1 MNTQNNKNE
10 LKEIFN
16 NQINNEY
23 EQFMKEI
30 RLLPTEDVIDNAF
43 SIVFIQSLKSYLL
56 NNDIFNEEEMV
67 FLQDVNVL
75 KLFLEL
81 YEEGDWEYGL
91 ELLFDKIIEDYFY
104 EDEDEDYRE

>member
-1 MNTQNNKNE
+1 MNTQKNKKE
-10 LKEIFN
+10 IKEIFN
-16 NQINNEY
+16 THINNEY
-23 EQFMKEI
+23 EQLMKEI

-91 ELLFDKIIEDYFY
+91 ELLFDEIIEDYFY
-104 EDEDEDYRE
+104 EDADEDYTE

>member
-1 MNTQNNKNE
+1 MSTQNNKNE

-81 YEEGDWEYGL
+81 YEEGDWECGL
-91 ELLFDKIIEDYFY
+91 ELLFDEIIEDYFC
-104 EDEDEDYRE
+104 EDADEDYEE